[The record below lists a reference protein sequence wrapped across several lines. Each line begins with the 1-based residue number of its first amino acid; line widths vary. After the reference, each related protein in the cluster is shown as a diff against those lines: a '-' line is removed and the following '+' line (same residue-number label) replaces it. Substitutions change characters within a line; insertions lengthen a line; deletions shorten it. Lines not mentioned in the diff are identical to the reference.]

1 MGPPAMEVHHRAAP
15 CRPRASFSIDR
26 AHHRQVTV
34 LFPPSAALF
43 ECPRGPAPPS
53 SSHGR
58 LHPRVTSRTPSS
70 RACAPVA
77 PVQELHEERSSSSS
91 PQEAVAPERSSPR
104 QRCNGNYHYS
114 PWSSAIDRLQR
125 RPTRSGLP
133 SPSPRRYPSRL
144 CPLLPGRAEQ
154 LARPLAH

>member
-1 MGPPAMEVHHRAAP
+1 MLFRSRAILQPPPPIMAPPAMEVHHRAAP
-15 CRPRASFSIDR
+15 CCPRASFSVDR
-26 AHHRQVTV
+26 AHHRQVTA

-91 PQEAVAPERSSPR
+91 PQEAAAPERSSPR
-104 QRCNGNYHYS
+104 QRCIARG
-114 PWSSAIDRLQR
+114 PAPLVG
-125 RPTRSGLP
+125 SGLIP
-133 SPSPRRYPSRL
+133 SSP
-144 CPLLPGRAEQ
+144 PGIS
-154 LARPLAH
+154 L